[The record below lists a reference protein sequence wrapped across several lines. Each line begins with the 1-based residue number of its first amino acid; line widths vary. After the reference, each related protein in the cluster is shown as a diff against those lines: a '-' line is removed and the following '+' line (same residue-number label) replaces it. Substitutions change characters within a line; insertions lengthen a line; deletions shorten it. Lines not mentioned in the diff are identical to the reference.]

1 MMWCWLVQAR
11 QVLVLALLLLLSR
24 QVCLY
29 ASQPPVIVFGIVPQ
43 HASVEL
49 ARQWGPFLTYLEGKT
64 GLSLV
69 FETATDIPTFEERL
83 DAGRYDVVY
92 CNPADYVQRSSVPG
106 YRAFAREAGVRL
118 QGLVVVPRDSPV
130 TRLDELAG
138 ATLAFPA
145 PLAFAATLL
154 PLAHFK
160 TQGLAVTP
168 SYVATHDSVYMAVA
182 RGYFP
187 AGGGIRRTFDN
198 SPPDIR
204 QTLRIIWESPP
215 YTPHPLAAHPRVP
228 AEAVARLRAALV
240 AMGND
245 AAGQEILARMHFSG
259 FEAGVDADW
268 DDVRQLFGLPPA
280 GSRQT
285 GLP

>member
-1 MMWCWLVQAR
+1 MGWCWLVR
-11 QVLVLALLLLLSR
+11 SWRVLLLAFGLLLSK
-24 QVCLY
+24 QASLY
-29 ASQPPVIVFGIVPQ
+29 AGEQPVLVFGVVPQ
-43 HASVEL
+43 QAAVEL
-49 ARQWGPFLTYLEGKT
+49 ARQWGQFLTYLGEKT

-69 FETATDIPTFEERL
+69 FETAPDIPAFEERL
-83 DAGRYDVVY
+83 AAGRYDIAY
-92 CNPADYVQRSSVPG
+92 CNPADYVQRSSLPG
-106 YRAFAREAGVRL
+106 YRAFAREAGVLL

-160 TQGLAVTP
+160 ARGIGVTP

-187 AGGGIRRTFDN
+187 GGGGIRRTFTN
-198 SPPDIR
+198 SSQEMR
-204 QTLRIIWESPP
+204 QALRIIWESPP
-215 YTPHPLAAHPRVP
+215 YTPHPLAAHPRVS

-245 AAGQEILARMHFSG
+245 EAGQAVLARMHFSG

-268 DDVRQLFGLPPA
+268 DDVRQLFGLPLA
-280 GSRQT
+280 GGDQT